1 MKIITTD
8 MAIKELE
15 NIKNSKNLNSMDVRI
30 YIQGYGWGGPSFGI
44 ALDEHKEN
52 DYVVEVPS
60 GKIVVE
66 NELIDIYDGFEID
79 YANSWLTKGFVVKPY
94 VGGSTCS

>member
-30 YIQGYGWGGPSFGI
+30 YIQGYG
-44 ALDEHKEN
+44 
-52 DYVVEVPS
+52 
-60 GKIVVE
+60 
-66 NELIDIYDGFEID
+66 
-79 YANSWLTKGFVVKPY
+79 
-94 VGGSTCS
+94 